1 MMTDLKPSASPLS
14 PVEAEVIRIRA
25 LLEQRRYAEA
35 LAAANA
41 LAEQVPENRD
51 ALYMAAVSL
60 RYLGQ
65 IPAALGTLD
74 RLERHHPRFSRLY
87 QERGHCYVALR
98 DAPRAI
104 EAYLVAV
111 NINVAL
117 PASWAKLEGLYRMA
131 GNRENAAM
139 SPP

>member
-1 MMTDLKPSASPLS
+1 MMTALQSSASPAS
-14 PVEAEVIRIRA
+14 PVEAEVTRIRG
-25 LLEQRRYAEA
+25 LLEQRRYQDA
-35 LAAANA
+35 LTAANA

-51 ALYMAAVSL
+51 VLYMMAVSL

-87 QERGHCYVALR
+87 QERGHCHVALR

-104 EAYLVAV
+104 EAFL
-111 NINVAL
+111 
-117 PASWAKLEGLYRMA
+117 K
-131 GNRENAAM
+131 
-139 SPP
+139 